1 MTSETE
7 LGLYRSSNGKEKE
20 IDRAITYVAVITSGK
35 QQSIIMRDC
44 PIELGS
50 EVGRHLAVE
59 SFSLNRR
66 DDKFIINGKN
76 GSVELECFWG
86 CNGKKD
92 DHVPGMGNMT
102 KIQENE
108 LLFWISFIKE
118 SKPIGDSL
126 TAVKKLLQY

>member
-7 LGLYRSSNGKEKE
+7 LGLYRSSNGKDNET
-20 IDRAITYVAVITSGK
+20 DGAVTYVAVITSGK
-35 QQSIIMRDC
+35 QQSIIMKDC
-44 PIELGS
+44 PEELGS

-66 DDKFIINGKN
+66 NDTFIIEGEN

-86 CNGKKD
+86 CNGEED
-92 DHVPGMGNMT
+92 DHLPSMEDMT
-102 KIQENE
+102 KTQENE
-108 LLFWISFIKE
+108 FLFWISFMKE
-118 SKPIGDSL
+118 SKPVGDSL